1 MIWNNAQLFNIDE
14 LVPEEDGFFA
24 LRRLKDAKQTF
35 PEDNILFQNKM
46 PHGAELRFR
55 LNGGKA
61 KLVCRTAKGER
72 GRAFVYFGR
81 ALLGEYAVGD
91 SPAEVFAE
99 MPVEQT
105 VSRIGREG
113 GSPFGEKIVRVVFD
127 GAQFALGS
135 LEGDISLPAKED
147 LPAVRG
153 VVHGSS
159 ITAGY
164 NSLIPDLSYVR
175 VMERLLGAE
184 IENLGFAG
192 VCLAED
198 WIARRI
204 AERGRYDFIALE
216 FGVNVMYR
224 IGEEEFARRVRAF
237 LSELRKGTDAPV
249 FCTDCFTFA
258 YAQSK
263 IPDEKYRAFKRAVQ
277 NAVSECG
284 GKNSYY
290 IDGETLLKDY
300 RHLSADGVHPDVF
313 GHMEIGSAFAE
324 KIAARTG
331 LKLQKPLF

>member
-1 MIWNNAQLFNIDE
+1 MIWNNAELFNIDE

-105 VSRIGREG
+105 
-113 GSPFGEKIVRVVFD
+113 
-127 GAQFALGS
+127 
-135 LEGDISLPAKED
+135 
-147 LPAVRG
+147 
-153 VVHGSS
+153 
-159 ITAGY
+159 
-164 NSLIPDLSYVR
+164 
-175 VMERLLGAE
+175 
-184 IENLGFAG
+184 
-192 VCLAED
+192 
-198 WIARRI
+198 
-204 AERGRYDFIALE
+204 
-216 FGVNVMYR
+216 
-224 IGEEEFARRVRAF
+224 
-237 LSELRKGTDAPV
+237 
-249 FCTDCFTFA
+249 
-258 YAQSK
+258 
-263 IPDEKYRAFKRAVQ
+263 
-277 NAVSECG
+277 
-284 GKNSYY
+284 
-290 IDGETLLKDY
+290 
-300 RHLSADGVHPDVF
+300 ADGVHPDVF

>member
-1 MIWNNAQLFNIDE
+1 MIWNNAELFNIDE

-127 GAQFALGS
+127 GFPS
-135 LEGDISLPAKED
+135 TDSRSPAPRRCPECS
-147 LPAVRG
+147 PRPGGRCRRA
-153 VVHGSS
+153 
-159 ITAGY
+159 AG
-164 NSLIPDLSYVR
+164 
-175 VMERLLGAE
+175 
-184 IENLGFAG
+184 AG
-192 VCLAED
+192 
-198 WIARRI
+198 RI
-204 AERGRYDFIALE
+204 CPGR
-216 FGVNVMYR
+216 
-224 IGEEEFARRVRAF
+224 
-237 LSELRKGTDAPV
+237 
-249 FCTDCFTFA
+249 
-258 YAQSK
+258 
-263 IPDEKYRAFKRAVQ
+263 
-277 NAVSECG
+277 
-284 GKNSYY
+284 
-290 IDGETLLKDY
+290 
-300 RHLSADGVHPDVF
+300 
-313 GHMEIGSAFAE
+313 
-324 KIAARTG
+324 
-331 LKLQKPLF
+331 